1 MKRCCDCKFY
11 YRGWKWLW
19 TPMCLHKESTDRIT
33 GGSPHSCHVMRGWVN
48 RCDGSA
54 KYYEEKEERLTDYS
68 IYERAR

>member
-1 MKRCCDCKFY
+1 
-11 YRGWKWLW
+11 
-19 TPMCLHKESTDRIT
+19 MCLHKESTDRIT